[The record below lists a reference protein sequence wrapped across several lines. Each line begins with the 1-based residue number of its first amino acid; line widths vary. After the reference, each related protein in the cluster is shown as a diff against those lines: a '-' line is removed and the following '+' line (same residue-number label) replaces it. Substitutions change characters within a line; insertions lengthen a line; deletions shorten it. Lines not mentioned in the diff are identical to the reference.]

1 MTIKDQRQR
10 EKHEGRQLFAAS
22 VNKNADLFH
31 LNKNWISVTF
41 DYIIQKYKMKDF

>member
-1 MTIKDQRQR
+1 MTIKDQSQC

-31 LNKNWISVTF
+31 LNKKWISVAF